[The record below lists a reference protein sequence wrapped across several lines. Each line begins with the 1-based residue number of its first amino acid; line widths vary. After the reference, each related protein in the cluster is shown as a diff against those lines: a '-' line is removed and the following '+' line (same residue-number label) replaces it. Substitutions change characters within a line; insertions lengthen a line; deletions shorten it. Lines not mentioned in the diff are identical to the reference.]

1 MFDTQHVL
9 KDAGAVTSSGYGTVD
24 AAAQVLDLGSGLV
37 RGNLILEIS
46 RLAMQGNDQT
56 YQIHLM
62 GGDDASFSATASLA
76 VLEIGPKETTQDGK
90 DSKLGRYIVPF
101 ENQRNGTVYP
111 YVRVRHVLGGTGPVI
126 NYVAR
131 LEKDLPVTGTVN
143 SAAATTTTT

>member
-9 KDAGAVTSSGYGTVD
+9 KDSGEITSTGYGEVD
-24 AAAQVLDLGSGLV
+24 AAAQVLNLGSGLV

-62 GGDDASFSATASLA
+62 GGDDESFTNTVSLA
-76 VLEIGPKETTQDGK
+76 TLEVGPAETTQDGK
-90 DSKLGRYIVPF
+90 DSKLGRYVVPF

-131 LEKDLPVTGTVN
+131 LEKDLPVTGTV
-143 SAAATTTTT
+143 STATTTTTT